1 MRAAACLW
9 PRQGPSEAKQCHTVA
24 AGRLL
29 SSSPAPESTAE
40 VRMRVGGHSFKD
52 SRSAELPPK
61 ELLFLSGPQLRSMGA
76 TQTARFCFTW
86 LCFIQIGSVT
96 RSWHSSLSICAS
108 RRGAE
113 QRTAAPIEKSRL
125 PQPAGPK
132 SVSSALL
139 WPLGFWFCSLS
150 VLVGAATNISNSWRD
165 QD

>member
-1 MRAAACLW
+1 MWGRGAARMRAAACLW

-61 ELLFLSGPQLRSMGA
+61 QLLFLSGPQLRSMGTLGA

-86 LCFIQIGSVT
+86 LCFIRIGLVA

-108 RRGAE
+108 RRGAK
-113 QRTAAPIEKSRL
+113 QRAAAQIKKYRL

-132 SVSSALL
+132 SVPSALL
-139 WPLGFWFCSLS
+139 WGSGC
-150 VLVGAATNISNSWRD
+150 AATRC
-165 QD
+165 